1 MERQPRIPKFKD
13 DREGAEFWAT
23 HDSTPYQAGLQEVT
37 VKVSPGLRRRI
48 VARAEI
54 KKPVTLRLEPEQIA
68 AAKRVARQKSI
79 PYQTLL
85 RMWIA
90 EGLSKERAG

>member
-1 MERQPRIPKFKD
+1 M
-13 DREGAEFWAT
+13 
-23 HDSTPYQAGLQEVT
+23 
-37 VKVSPGLRRRI
+37 KVSPGLRRRI
-48 VARAEI
+48 VSKAEI
-54 KKPVTLRLEPEQIA
+54 KKPVTLRLEPQQIA

-90 EGLSKERAG
+90 EGLSKEHAG